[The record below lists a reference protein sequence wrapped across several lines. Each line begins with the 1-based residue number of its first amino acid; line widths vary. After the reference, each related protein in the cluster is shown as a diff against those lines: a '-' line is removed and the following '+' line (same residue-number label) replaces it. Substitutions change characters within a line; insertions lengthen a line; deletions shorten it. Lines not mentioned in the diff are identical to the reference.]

1 MAKDKYSTLSVRIS
15 AEEKEKLMKYCEEN
29 DVSIS
34 QVLRKAIRDLI
45 KE

>member
-1 MAKDKYSTLSVRIS
+1 MAKDNYSTLSVRIS
-15 AEEKEKLMKYCEEN
+15 TEEKEKLMKYCEEN

-45 KE
+45 NN

>member
-1 MAKDKYSTLSVRIS
+1 MAKDNYSTLSVRIS
-15 AEEKEKLMKYCEEN
+15 AEEKEKLMQYCEDN

-45 KE
+45 NN